1 VNHRHDAKRYDG
13 RVAELIG
20 ATATVQWP
28 GREELDLC
36 YCRDLQ
42 RVQAQLEGVAVEV
55 QEVSAAAGPMQAL
68 KVSLFGGRPEG
79 WFHYRN
85 SDGTDR
91 YTICGSQV
99 AQLVREAPGH
109 WSGWEVTGNG
119 GQRRTRQIAEGP
131 LAQVSEEV
139 IRGLLWKPV
148 PFGQHRDGPIT
159 ERQRTLLKK
168 FNIRRDVHTLSLN
181 EASALITT
189 KLASLAIDLERKRR
203 AKKAA

>member
-1 VNHRHDAKRYDG
+1 V
-13 RVAELIG
+13 
-20 ATATVQWP
+20 
-28 GREELDLC
+28 
-36 YCRDLQ
+36 
-42 RVQAQLEGVAVEV
+42 
-55 QEVSAAAGPMQAL
+55 QAL

-91 YTICGSQV
+91 YTVCNGIRV

-109 WSGWEVTGNG
+109 WSGWEVLMHP
-119 GQRRTRQIAEGP
+119 RKFERSLWKLAEGP

-139 IRGLLWKPV
+139 IKGLLWKPV